1 MTNTNK
7 IQPQTKNNR
16 KQRTMLN
23 EGQPITKDNLKQRT
37 TSNKG
42 QPQTNDNVKQRATSN
57 KGQHQTKNNLKYK
70 IPSDRIHSHMED
82 NFALNRRL
90 RQKEAKLY
98 DIHKSNDYELACK
111 SQILAILSRYIY
123 FQKQLGIQSEHR

>member
-1 MTNTNK
+1 
-7 IQPQTKNNR
+7 
-16 KQRTMLN
+16 MLN

-90 RQKEAKLY
+90 RQKEE
-98 DIHKSNDYELACK
+98 I
-111 SQILAILSRYIY
+111 I
-123 FQKQLGIQSEHR
+123 KQCSFKWRISSIGKHPQRNRRQP